1 VALLDTEVRT
11 DLPGERFVGSTG
23 KDFEVAQRGGDYSLK
38 KRMSTLVE
46 ALLETVAD
54 PLWIVS
60 AELAVTRGNAP
71 FAALQNQGF
80 DPLAPWWRDLAKRV
94 HAGRSVT
101 ADARIVVDGVERTF
115 RVTGTPAGDDG
126 AVFLARDVTD
136 VSRVEREDRLELA
149 VTRIFTADKPLEEA
163 LDDALAFICES
174 DGWDCAVIWLVDP
187 GGMQLEP
194 AALWSRRG
202 IDASKFYERVRE
214 LRFDR
219 GRGIPGRA
227 WARDD
232 IIWVPDLLDESG
244 VMHAEAAARAGL
256 HGAVAVPLRE
266 TERIVGVMEVLARA
280 VLPLSEQRRRALVRA
295 GASLGRLIIRRQLQE
310 LIERK
315 GQEWSL
321 TFDAIEL
328 PVFITRM
335 DGTVARLNR
344 AARELAGGEFLD
356 VLGRPIRMA
365 DREPW
370 ITLGDVVDAVRDSRT
385 PCSAQI
391 SVGDAQWDLNAS
403 WYRSA
408 SDDEER
414 VIVAMRDATEVTRL
428 QESVRQG
435 EQLAALGE
443 LVAGVAHEVRNPI
456 FGMGLTVDA
465 LQEVLPPTPEVME
478 LFGILR
484 IWLDRLNRLME
495 SLLEY
500 GKTWSLDLREGTID
514 HVVAGVVEGCR
525 QIAAQSS
532 IAVDAEIEPGLPMLM
547 DTHRLAHAFEN
558 LINNAIQHSRPEQRV
573 QVRVRAADPST
584 IECEVRDE
592 GPGFDAVDLP
602 RVFQPFF
609 TRRRGGTGLGLSIV
623 QRVVDEHGGTIAA
636 RNGDGGGAVLTMRF
650 PMYRRSGVHAE

>member
-1 VALLDTEVRT
+1 
-11 DLPGERFVGSTG
+11 
-23 KDFEVAQRGGDYSLK
+23 
-38 KRMSTLVE
+38 MSTLID
-46 ALLETVAD
+46 ALFETVGD

-60 AELAVTRGNAP
+60 PELAVTKGNAP
-71 FAALQNQGF
+71 FAALQAAGF
-80 DPLAPWWRDLAKRV
+80 DPLAPWWRDLARRV
-94 HAGRSVT
+94 HDGRAVS
-101 ADARIVVDGVERTF
+101 ADTRLVVDGVERAF
-115 RVTGTPAGDDG
+115 RVTGTPAGSDG

-136 VSRVEREDRLELA
+136 VSRNEQENRLELA
-149 VTRIFTADKPLEEA
+149 VTRIFAADKPLEEA

-187 GGMQLEP
+187 TSTLLEP

-202 IDASKFYERVRE
+202 IDTTKFYERVRE

-219 GRGIPGRA
+219 GRGIPGKA

-232 IIWVPDLLDESG
+232 VIWVADLFEETG
-244 VMHAEAAARAGL
+244 VMRGEAAARAGL

-266 TERIVGVMEVLARA
+266 TERIVGVLEVLARA
-280 VLPLSEQRRRALVRA
+280 VRPMSEQRRRALVRA
-295 GASLGRLIIRRQLQE
+295 GASLGRLIVRRQLQE

-315 GQEWSL
+315 GLEWSH

-328 PVFITRM
+328 PVFITHP
-335 DGTVARLNR
+335 DGTIARLNR
-344 AARELAGGEFLD
+344 AARDLAGGGEFLD
-356 VLGRPIRMA
+356 VLGRNIRMA
-365 DREPW
+365 EREPW
-370 ITLGDVVDAVRDSRT
+370 ITLGDIVSAVRDSRT
-385 PCSAQI
+385 PCTAQI
-391 SVGDAQWDLNAS
+391 SVANAHWDLSAS

-408 SDDEER
+408 SDDGER
-414 VIVAMRDATEVTRL
+414 VIVAMRDTTELTQL
-428 QESVRQG
+428 QESVRRG

-465 LQEVLPPTPEVME
+465 LQELLPRDESVME

-495 SLLEY
+495 NLLEY

-514 HVVAGVVEGCR
+514 SVLAEVVDGCR

-532 IAVDAEIEPGLPMLM
+532 IAVDAEIESGLPMLM
-547 DTHRLAHAFEN
+547 DAARLAHAFEN
-558 LINNAIQHSRPEQRV
+558 LINNAIQHSKPEQRV
-573 QVRVRAADPST
+573 AVRVRAAGPST
-584 IECEVRDE
+584 IECEVRDG
-592 GPGFDAVDLP
+592 GPGFDPVDLP
-602 RVFQPFF
+602 KVFQPFF

-636 RNGDGGGAVLTMRF
+636 RNADDGGAVVTMRF
-650 PMYRRSGVHAE
+650 PMYRRSSTHAE